1 VIYEEYLTPMN
12 YVARTHLHR
21 RRHGMRIHDKFLKL
35 HTTRLLPWSVHA
47 TWSMK
52 HDTSK
57 WILWLICIGH
67 QHLH

>member
-1 VIYEEYLTPMN
+1 VIYEVYLTPLN

-21 RRHGMRIHDKFLKL
+21 HRHGTWIHDKFLKL

-52 HDTSK
+52 HDHFEVNPVADMYRSST
-57 WILWLICIGH
+57 LA
-67 QHLH
+67 